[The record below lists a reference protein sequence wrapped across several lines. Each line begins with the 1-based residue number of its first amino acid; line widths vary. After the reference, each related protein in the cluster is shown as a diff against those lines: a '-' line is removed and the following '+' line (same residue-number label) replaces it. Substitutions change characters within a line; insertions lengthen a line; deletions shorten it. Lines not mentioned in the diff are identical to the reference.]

1 MKYLK
6 KYEDIFDEH
15 KKGREDALKFNK
27 ENNIIEGY
35 YIVLDFKEN
44 YWRIGYTS
52 PTKDLRDF
60 IDNNIGQICEIFG
73 PNSDTFY
80 IKYKNIPNEI
90 KNHFFGDIFTI
101 NRNYIGKSINI
112 IDIAKNKS
120 ELEYIFT
127 SKKYNL

>member
-44 YWRIGYTS
+44 YWRIGYPTS
-52 PTKDLRDF
+52 TKNLRDF
-60 IDNNIGQICEIFG
+60 INNNIGQICEIFE
-73 PNSDTFY
+73 PNPDTFN
-80 IKYKNIPNEI
+80 IKYENIPNEI
-90 KNHFFGDIFTI
+90 KNSFFGNKFTI
-101 NRNYIGKSINI
+101 NRNYIGRS
-112 IDIAKNKS
+112 IDIVDIDKNRSK
-120 ELEYIFT
+120 LEYIFT
-127 SKKYNL
+127 SKKYNI